1 MNEQILR
8 DLFETKAKYHE
19 ILVLEVRLCD
29 AGIPHTF
36 NPYMGGVGELP
47 IQIMKK
53 LFVLLSNIME
63 VMVEKWTKLK

>member
-36 NPYMGGVGELP
+36 NPYMGGLENC
-47 IQIMKK
+47 
-53 LFVLLSNIME
+53 LSR
-63 VMVEKWTKLK
+63 